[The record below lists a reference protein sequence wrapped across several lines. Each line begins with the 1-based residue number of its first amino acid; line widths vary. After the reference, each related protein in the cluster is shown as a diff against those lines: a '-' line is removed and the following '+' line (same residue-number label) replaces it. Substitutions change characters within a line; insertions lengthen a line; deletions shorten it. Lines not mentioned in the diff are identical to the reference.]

1 MKDFKQ
7 AETAMFLSNNPYGF
21 RLNINHSR
29 INELYRR
36 YKVWKGLP
44 STMPL
49 SDEQRHEFEKYILN
63 SKIITP
69 PKT

>member
-7 AETAMFLSNNPYGF
+7 AETAMFLNNNPYGF
-21 RLNINHSR
+21 RLNVNYSR

-36 YKVWKGLP
+36 YKAWKGLP
-44 STMPL
+44 LTMPL
-49 SDEQRHEFEKYILN
+49 SDKQRHEFEKYIFN